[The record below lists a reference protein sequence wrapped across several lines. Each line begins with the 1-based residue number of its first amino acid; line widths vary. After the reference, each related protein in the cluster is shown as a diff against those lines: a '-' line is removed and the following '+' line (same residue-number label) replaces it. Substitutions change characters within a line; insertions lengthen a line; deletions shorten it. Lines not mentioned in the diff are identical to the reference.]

1 MSKEQLKSAGL
12 AILYNN
18 KLLLGH
24 QRGRKPN
31 EGYGIPKGLVDP
43 GESLEET
50 AIRETQEEF
59 GLDIDMWQVKSVNS
73 GTFNVYTSK
82 YNKTVWYYVIKI
94 DDLKAIGLN
103 SEIVPKNQL
112 QLSEVTDARFM
123 DYEEAKQKITK
134 SQKELCENLFSK

>member
-73 GTFNVYTSK
+73 GTFNVSTSK

-123 DYEEAKQKITK
+123 DYEEAKQK
-134 SQKELCENLFSK
+134 

>member
-1 MSKEQLKSAGL
+1 MSKKQLKSAGL
-12 AILYNN
+12 AIFYNN

-59 GLDIDMWQVKSVNS
+59 GLDISMWQVKSVNS
-73 GTFNVYTSK
+73 GTFNVSTSK

-94 DDLKAIGLN
+94 DDLKAIGLD

-134 SQKELCENLFSK
+134 IQKELCENLFSK